1 MELPYTV
8 LEKDEGR
15 MLKYVLR
22 DRLGLSATLLR
33 RIKNGGAI
41 LLNGEPVF
49 VTARLRAGDRLLLRF
64 PPEEADFPP
73 ESGPLRVLWEDG
85 LYLAAD
91 KPAGLLTHPSH
102 SRYTGTLASFALHY
116 VQSRGGETVHAVNR
130 LDRDTSGVVLFSK
143 CAWGKSLLREA
154 QMEKRY
160 LALVCGAPPQDAGLA
175 DLPIRRA
182 AEREQRRIVA
192 EDGAPART
200 RWRVL
205 RRFETEDGAY
215 SLLLLRLETGRTHQI
230 RVHMAALGCPLLG
243 DKLYGTP
250 ASSALSAALGVPT
263 QALHACLLRFPH
275 PLTGEGVEL
284 RTLPEWRELECI
296 PAEDIFMLPV

>member
-15 MLKYVLR
+15 ILKYVLR
-22 DRLGLSATLLR
+22 DRLRLSATLLR
-33 RIKNGGAI
+33 RIKNDGAI

-49 VTARLRAGDRLLLRF
+49 ATSRLRAGDRLLLRF

-73 ESGPLRVLWEDG
+73 EPGPLRILWEDG
-85 LYLAAD
+85 LYLAPE

-102 SRYTGTLASFALHY
+102 SRYTGTLANFALHY
-116 VQSRGGETVHAVNR
+116 AQERGGETVHAVNR

-143 CAWGKSLLREA
+143 NAWGKSLLREA
-154 QMEKRY
+154 EMEKRY
-160 LALVCGAPPQDAGLA
+160 LALVFGAPPEETGLVE
-175 DLPIRRA
+175 LPIRRA

-192 EDGAPART
+192 PDGAAART

-205 RRFETEDGAY
+205 RRFEAAGGAY
-215 SLLLLRLETGRTHQI
+215 SLVLLRLETGRTHQI

-243 DKLYGTP
+243 DRLYGTP
-250 ASSALSAALGVPT
+250 ASAALSAALGVER
-263 QALHACLLRFPH
+263 QALHACLLRFAH
-275 PLTGEGVEL
+275 PLTGETVDL
-284 RTLPEWRELECI
+284 RTLPDWEELSGVE
-296 PAEDIFMLPV
+296 AEISEQTV